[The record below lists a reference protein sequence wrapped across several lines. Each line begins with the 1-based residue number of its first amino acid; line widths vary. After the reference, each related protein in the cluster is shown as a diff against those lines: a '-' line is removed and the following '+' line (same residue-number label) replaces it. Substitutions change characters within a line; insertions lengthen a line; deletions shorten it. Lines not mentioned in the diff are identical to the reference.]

1 MNVFGDRGLGQIG
14 FWMHGISQR
23 RNATADNIANIDTPG
38 YRRKESNFETHL
50 RRAYGTGQSQ
60 MAATNPAHY
69 TSGTTASGS
78 GLQRTQALESSRT
91 DGNNVD
97 IDQEMITL
105 AETQMQYQAA
115 ANALNRKL
123 DTLRNILRSV

>member
-1 MNVFGDRGLGQIG
+1 MNVFGDRGLGQVG
-14 FWMHGISQR
+14 LWMTGLGQR

-38 YRRKESNFETHL
+38 YQRKEVTFETAL
-50 RRAYGTGQSQ
+50 RRAYGTGENQ
-60 MAATNPAHY
+60 MAATNAMHY
-69 TSGTTASGS
+69 SAGTTASGN
-78 GLQRTQALESSRT
+78 GLQRTQALDSARN
-91 DGNNVD
+91 DGNDVD

-123 DTLRNILRSV
+123 DTIRNILRSV